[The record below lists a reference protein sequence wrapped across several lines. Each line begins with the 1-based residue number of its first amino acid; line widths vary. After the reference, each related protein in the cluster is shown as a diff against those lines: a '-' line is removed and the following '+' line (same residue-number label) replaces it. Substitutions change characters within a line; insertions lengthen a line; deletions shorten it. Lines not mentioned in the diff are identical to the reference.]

1 VSPLALICL
10 LSFGINVF
18 MGVFVLLHRRE
29 RLLNQTFFLC
39 TAIMAAWSLSVFS
52 LSQPLPAAEALR
64 WVRFYVYAAAL
75 APAVLLHLTF
85 LLFDRN
91 DRGWLISA
99 YAAAGLLAV
108 LNMADLLAPS
118 VRHGSSGEWLPTASS
133 WALLMLAYGAVVS
146 GRAVFLSIDRAR
158 NATGIRRGQ
167 ARYFLLAG
175 VPLLIAALNDFCVGF
190 ADTYPGTTVPLVP
203 LFPLASVFW
212 ASVTGYGVLRS
223 RLRDLDS
230 FFTRGLV
237 RLFTLLTL
245 AIPFFHLLNRA
256 EVIYYGNS
264 TGRFLALTVVI
275 LAAAA
280 LAVPPLRSVAHE
292 KLDNIFSSDTR
303 SRRDALLAFSR
314 RSTRILDL
322 DELIESVSE
331 TLTSVLGVSAA
342 AVYVAD
348 KNGRFRL
355 GGARGATELR
365 LPQALPAFD
374 PMVRWLED
382 HREAIVR
389 EELELES
396 QSIASTVVNAMA
408 LMRAD
413 VAIALPTPE
422 QLEGIIVLGA
432 RDDGAMFSKE
442 DLEVLT
448 MLANQL
454 AVTMS
459 NARLYAD
466 LKHSRELIRR
476 SDRLSA
482 IGTMAA
488 GLAHEIRNPLVSI
501 RTFTQL
507 LPERINDEE
516 FRRDFLD
523 LTLSEVDRICA
534 LINELLAFARPA
546 PAELSDVDINDSL
559 ERLCLLLDTQ
569 ARNRG
574 VRLRK
579 SFAKDL
585 PIIVADEDQIKQVVM
600 NLVFNALQACSDGG
614 EIEVSSYPSESGGR
628 RFVCVEVRD
637 DGEGIAPEVIENI
650 FDPFFTTRTEGTGLG
665 LSIAHQL
672 AARHG
677 GFLDVRSQPGAGT
690 SFFLNVPI
698 DRPVLDKHRASE
710 PDQAPE
716 ALGLHG

>member
-1 VSPLALICL
+1 MSPLALICL

-52 LSQPLPAAEALR
+52 LLQPLPASEALR
-64 WVRFYVYAAAL
+64 WVRFYFYAAAF
-75 APAVLLHLTF
+75 APAVVLHLTF
-85 LLFDRN
+85 LLFDTS
-91 DRGWLISA
+91 DRRWLFGA
-99 YAAAGLLAV
+99 YAAAAALAV
-108 LNMADLLAPS
+108 LNTADALAPA
-118 VRHGSSGEWLPTASS
+118 VRHNAAGEWLPTASP
-133 WALLMLAYGAVVS
+133 WALLLLAYAGVVAAR
-146 GRAVFLSIDRAR
+146 GVALTIDRAR

-167 ARYFLLAG
+167 ARYFLLG
-175 VPLLIAALNDFCVGF
+175 GGPLLIAAVNDFCAGF
-190 ADTYPGTTVPLVP
+190 TDTYPGTSIPIMP
-203 LFPLASVFW
+203 IFPMASVFW

-230 FFTRGLV
+230 FLTRGLV

-264 TGRFLALTVVI
+264 TGRFLALTMTI
-275 LAAAA
+275 FAAAA

-322 DELIESVSE
+322 DELVESVSE

-342 AVYVAD
+342 ALYVAD
-348 KNGRFRL
+348 KNGCFRL
-355 GGARGATELR
+355 GGARGAAELR

-389 EELELES
+389 EELELDHHAE
-396 QSIASTVVNAMA
+396 AGAVVNAMA
-408 LMRAD
+408 LMHAD

-422 QLEGIIVLGA
+422 QLEGIILLGA
-432 RDDGAMFSKE
+432 RADGAMFSRE
-442 DLEVLT
+442 DIEVLT

-579 SFAKDL
+579 SFAKNL
-585 PIIVADEDQIKQVVM
+585 PTIVADEDQLKQVVM
-600 NLVFNALQACSDGG
+600 NLVFNALQACCDGG
-614 EIEVSSYPSESGGR
+614 EVEVSSYLTENDGR
-628 RFVCVEVRD
+628 GFVCVEVRD
-637 DGEGIAPEVIENI
+637 DGEGIDPGVIPNI

-672 AARHG
+672 ATRHG

-698 DRPVLDKHRASE
+698 DRPVLEKQRTS
-710 PDQAPE
+710 QPE
-716 ALGLHG
+716 AGEVLGLHG